1 MAPAGA
7 RGTGGVSAG
16 RGSSATQPGSVG
28 TGGAVNTERAR
39 ERAAELGEKAAG
51 AAAKVQESVTEAAIT
66 AKIKAK
72 MALDDS
78 VKARSINVT
87 TSGSVVTV
95 SGTVESVREH
105 DRAIALA
112 RETVGVSQV
121 VDHLRVHLKRSLR
134 SNQVDQFADRLDI
147 GKL

>member
-1 MAPAGA
+1 MRFLLRLALLIVVVGVAGFLYL
-7 RGTGGVSAG
+7 GYWAG
-16 RGSSATQPGSVG
+16 RGSSPAQPGSVG
-28 TGGAVNTERAR
+28 TGGATNTERAR

-51 AAAKVQESVTEAAIT
+51 AAAKVQEGVTEASIT
-66 AKIKAK
+66 GKIKAK

-95 SGTVESVREH
+95 SGTVASVREH

-112 RETVGVSQV
+112 RETDGVSQV
-121 VDHLRVHLKRSLR
+121 VDHLRVQR
-134 SNQVDQFADRLDI
+134 
-147 GKL
+147 

>member
-1 MAPAGA
+1 MRFILRLVLLVVVVVAVGFLFL
-7 RGTGGVSAG
+7 GYWAG
-16 RGSSATQPGSVG
+16 RGGSTAQPAPVG
-28 TGGAVNTERAR
+28 TGGTVNTERAR

-51 AAAKVQESVTEAAIT
+51 AATKVQEGVTEASIT

-95 SGTVESVREH
+95 SGTVDSAREH

-112 RETVGVSQV
+112 RDTDGVSQV
-121 VDHLRVHLKRSLR
+121 VDQLRVQR
-134 SNQVDQFADRLDI
+134 
-147 GKL
+147 

>member
-1 MAPAGA
+1 MRSLLRLALLVVLIV
-7 RGTGGVSAG
+7 GVAFLFLGYWAG
-16 RGSSATQPGSVG
+16 RNRSADQPGAVG
-28 TGGAVNTERAR
+28 TGGTTTTERAR

-51 AAAKVQESVTEAAIT
+51 AAAKVQEGVTEAGIT

-95 SGTVESVREH
+95 SGTVESAREH

-112 RETVGVSQV
+112 RETDGVSHV
-121 VDHLRVHLKRSLR
+121 VDQLRVQH
-134 SNQVDQFADRLDI
+134 
-147 GKL
+147 

>member
-1 MAPAGA
+1 MRFILRLALLVVVVGAAGFLYLGYWAGRDGSTTQAPI
-7 RGTGGVSAG
+7 GTGG
-16 RGSSATQPGSVG
+16 T
-28 TGGAVNTERAR
+28 VNTERAR
-39 ERAAELGEKAAG
+39 ERAAELGEKAAD
-51 AAAKVQESVTEAAIT
+51 AATKVQEGVTEASIT

-95 SGTVESVREH
+95 SGSVESVREH

-121 VDHLRVHLKRSLR
+121 VDQLRVQR
-134 SNQVDQFADRLDI
+134 
-147 GKL
+147 

>member
-1 MAPAGA
+1 MRSFLRLALIIVLVLGLGLFLTGYWGA
-7 RGTGGVSAG
+7 RARSTV
-16 RGSSATQPGSVG
+16 QPAPVG
-28 TGGAVNTERAR
+28 TGGTSAERAR
-39 ERAAELGEKAAG
+39 ERAAELGEKAAD
-51 AAAKVQESVTEAAIT
+51 AAAKVQEGVSEAGIT

-87 TSGSVVTV
+87 TSGTVVTV

-112 RETVGVSQV
+112 RETDGVTHVVDQLRVGVQ
-121 VDHLRVHLKRSLR
+121 H
-134 SNQVDQFADRLDI
+134 
-147 GKL
+147 